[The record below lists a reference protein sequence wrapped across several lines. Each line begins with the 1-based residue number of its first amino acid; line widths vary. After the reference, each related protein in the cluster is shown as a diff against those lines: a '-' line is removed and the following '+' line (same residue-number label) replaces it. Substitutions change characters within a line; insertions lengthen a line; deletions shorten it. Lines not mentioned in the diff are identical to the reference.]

1 MIIRAKNYMG
11 KIKDL
16 KQNVQR
22 AIKDLIVE
30 KQLEE
35 VINDKQIQ
43 I

>member
-35 VINDKQIQ
+35 VGI
-43 I
+43 

>member
-16 KQNVQR
+16 NQNVQR
-22 AIKDLIVE
+22 AMNDLTVQ

-35 VINDKQIQ
+35 VLGGGDNE
-43 I
+43 